1 MKELL
6 KSAEIDFNINKY
18 IFLANKWSSLVNFVS
33 YYFPLFFLFSF
44 SFCGTNWRSFLL
56 VPIGALVEETCP
68 HSPCTFLEYQYIE
81 SFQYLFMDKLT
92 YKLKH

>member
-18 IFLANKWSSLVNFVS
+18 IFLANKWSSLVNFEVTI
-33 YYFPLFFLFSF
+33 FPFFFFFLFPS
-44 SFCGTNWRSFLL
+44 
-56 VPIGALVEETCP
+56 VEPIGDLSYWFPLVLWWRETCP